1 MKLPAVA
8 ANFALSV
15 DGKIAARAKGP
26 TSFTS
31 AADRRRMLELRA
43 EADAILIGRGTLEAD
58 DIPMRLPSAR
68 LRAKRVRAGR
78 RAEPLR
84 VIFSNS
90 GRLRKNLR
98 VFHAGG
104 PPVVVF
110 TTKLMPAATKRWL
123 EKVARVHVEP
133 RGKTVNPQ
141 LALQIL
147 ARDYG
152 VRSALCEGGAELFR
166 ALVEAGLVQTL
177 HVTFAPVIIGGADA
191 PTLVGPAPTSLLAQ
205 SIPLH
210 LESFAPRGG
219 EVFATYRVA
228 GGSKRGK

>member
-15 DGKIAARAKGP
+15 DGKVAARSKGP

-31 AADRRRMLELRA
+31 PADRRRMLELRA
-43 EADAILIGRGTLEAD
+43 AADAILIGRGTLEAD
-58 DIPMRLPSAR
+58 DIPMRLPSVR
-68 LRAKRVRAGR
+68 LRAKRVREGR
-78 RAEPLR
+78 TAEPLR

-90 GRLRKNLR
+90 GRFRKNLR

-123 EKVARVHVEP
+123 ENVSRVHVEP
-133 RGKTVNPQ
+133 RGQAVDPKR
-141 LALQIL
+141 ALQIL

-166 ALVEAGLVQTL
+166 ALVQAGLVQTL
-177 HVTFAPVIIGGADA
+177 HVTFAPVIIGGAEA
-191 PTLVGPAPTSLLAQ
+191 PTLLGPARSSILRR
-205 SIPLH
+205 SIPLRLGSFR
-210 LESFAPRGG
+210 LEGPEAFASYSLSA
-219 EVFATYRVA
+219 V
-228 GGSKRGK
+228 

>member
-1 MKLPAVA
+1 MKLPSVA

-15 DGKIAARAKGP
+15 DGKVAARSKGP
-26 TSFTS
+26 TSFTA

-58 DIPMRLPSAR
+58 DIPMRLPSVR
-68 LRAKRVRAGR
+68 LRAKRVREGKT
-78 RAEPLR
+78 AEPLR

-90 GRLRKNLR
+90 GRFRKNLR

-110 TTKLMPAATKRWL
+110 STKLMPAATKRWL
-123 EKVARVHVEP
+123 ENVARVHVEP
-133 RGKTVNPQ
+133 RGQAVDPKR
-141 LALQIL
+141 ALQIL

-166 ALVEAGLVQTL
+166 ALVKAGLVQTL
-177 HVTFAPVIIGGADA
+177 HVTFAPVIIGGAEA
-191 PTLVGPAPTSLLAQ
+191 PTLLGPARSSILRR
-205 SIPLH
+205 SIPLRLGSFR
-210 LESFAPRGG
+210 LEGPEAFASYSLSA
-219 EVFATYRVA
+219 V
-228 GGSKRGK
+228 

>member
-1 MKLPAVA
+1 MKLPSVA

-43 EADAILIGRGTLEAD
+43 EADAVLIGRGTLEAD
-58 DIPMRLPSAR
+58 NIPMRLPSAR
-68 LRAKRVRAGR
+68 LRAERVRAGR
-78 RAEPLR
+78 AAEPLR

-98 VFHAGG
+98 VFRAGG
-104 PPVVVF
+104 APVVVF
-110 TTKLMPAATKRWL
+110 TTKLMPASTKQWL
-123 EKVARVHVEP
+123 EKVSRVYIEP
-133 RGKTVNPQ
+133 RGQAVNPNH
-141 LALQIL
+141 ALRIL

-166 ALVEAGLVQTL
+166 SLVQAGLVQTL
-177 HVTFAPVIIGGADA
+177 HVTFAPMIIGGAEA
-191 PTLVGPAPTSLLAQ
+191 LTLLGPAQSSLLAR
-205 SIPLH
+205 SIPLRP
-210 LESFAPRGG
+210 ESFAPRGG

-228 GGSKRGK
+228 AESKLGK